1 MARRP
6 MTTRFYLDVNP
17 EDAIAVE
24 RWLNVNIGPQ
34 VKEII
39 PKKNIKILSWESR
52 FQFGP
57 DWRSKKLMVEILEDS
72 NAVAFKLAWY
82 DHIEQN
88 KDVPSDWQ

>member
-1 MARRP
+1 
-6 MTTRFYLDVNP
+6 MTTRFYLDVNYD
-17 EDAIAVE
+17 DAIAVE
-24 RWLNVNIGPQ
+24 RWLYVNIGPQ

-39 PKKNIKILSWESR
+39 PKKNIKIMNWVSR
-52 FQFGP
+52 FQFGS
-57 DWRSKKLMVEILEDS
+57 DWQSKKLMVEILEDS